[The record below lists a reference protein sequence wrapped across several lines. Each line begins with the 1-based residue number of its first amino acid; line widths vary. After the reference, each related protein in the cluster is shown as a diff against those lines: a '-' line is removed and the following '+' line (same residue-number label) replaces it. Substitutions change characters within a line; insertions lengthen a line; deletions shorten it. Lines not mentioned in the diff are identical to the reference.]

1 MPVWETELQSVK
13 DAIIEIYYGL
23 GGAYHTFY
31 TEWTI
36 PAPAPDGGLGRTRA
50 NPSPM
55 TFYGMTPAIGALY
68 ARAVTLAC
76 DNGTY
81 ADLVSVLVWLQAH
94 CPEQGRSLYF
104 SNTILGNTA
113 ITAEHKT
120 KCAYAY
126 IAGAIQSRFGIDVI
140 ADTDNGDVGV
150 IQEKLTARIPELSCK
165 ALPLLA
171 AFRAVVYPAR
181 YNNRAARNDAAVA
194 ASPWLNFA
202 RTIMAPATAMTADDL
217 VYFIINE
224 ELSQAEAA
232 AWARRGPVVA
242 AFAAARAGSE

>member
-1 MPVWETELQSVK
+1 MPVWQVELQSIK
-13 DAIIEIYYGL
+13 DAISEIYSRP

-31 TEWTI
+31 TEWTT

-55 TFYGMTPAIGALY
+55 TFYGMTPEIGTLY

-76 DNGTY
+76 ANGTY
-81 ADLVSVLVWLQAH
+81 TDLISVLVWLQAN
-94 CPEQGRSLYF
+94 CPEQGRGLYF

-113 ITAEHKT
+113 ISAAHKT

-126 IAGAIQSRFGIDVI
+126 IAGALQGSFGIDVI

-150 IQEKLTARIPELSCK
+150 IQEKLTARITELSCK

-171 AFRAVVYPAR
+171 AFRTVIYPAR
-181 YNNRAARNDAAVA
+181 YNRAARNDAALA
-194 ASPWLNFA
+194 ASPWLDFA
-202 RTIMAPATAMTADDL
+202 RTIMVPATAMTTDDL

-224 ELSQAEAA
+224 ELRQIGDA
-232 AWARRGPVVA
+232 AWARRGPAVA